1 MNTMRHYRRF
11 LLLLAMLSAA
21 TSEMAQ
27 TDSLKDC
34 NVFANGNRDI
44 VYLLPSKEICET
56 GEDLWFKAYLMD
68 KQTLALSDK
77 SQTLY
82 LQVRN
87 EKGEVIWSEKYPL
100 MAGRGDGHI
109 YIGENWQQGEYY
121 MEGYTRSSFTADST
135 TNTHPRRI
143 RVVERV
149 TTADG
154 KTSF

>member
-56 GEDLWFKAYLMD
+56 GEDMWFKAYLID

-82 LQVRN
+82 LQMRS
-87 EKGEVIWSEKYPL
+87 EKGLRFCYVMRCRFL
-100 MAGRGDGHI
+100 
-109 YIGENWQQGEYY
+109 
-121 MEGYTRSSFTADST
+121 
-135 TNTHPRRI
+135 
-143 RVVERV
+143 
-149 TTADG
+149 
-154 KTSF
+154 